1 MLEVV
6 DTIHLLAIMF
16 VLMKLRTERNVGSF
30 LHYLIGC
37 LILKLDSGLCSFV
50 VGLLP

>member
-1 MLEVV
+1 LEVV
-6 DTIHLLAIMF
+6 DTIHLAASLFM
-16 VLMKLRTERNVGSF
+16 LKKLRIGRNVGSF

-37 LILKLDSGLCSFV
+37 LILKHGSGLCSFV